1 MISMNFS
8 TRPFYNER
16 GVYCVIG
23 ILGVFGLIVMV
34 ATVGRAFTL
43 FEENTGVATQVAELK
58 RELASTVDEKL
69 QFEQAVSAERLAE
82 IEVAVTEAN
91 RLVGQRTFSWTTFF
105 NVIDTTL
112 PADVMLTVV
121 RPRFREEVRLLELEV
136 IGRSI
141 DVVDEF
147 ITRLE
152 GSPYFGD
159 VLARQE
165 ELASE
170 GMYRAQLEAR
180 VLAVGNDDGSGGGL

>member
-1 MISMNFS
+1 MDLS

-23 ILGVFGLIVMV
+23 IVGLLGLFVMAGTAGRVFV
-34 ATVGRAFTL
+34 L
-43 FEENTGVATQVAELK
+43 FEENTKVATEVAELE
-58 RELASTVDEKL
+58 RVLAATINEKSQL
-69 QFEQAVSAERLAE
+69 EQAVSPDQLVQLEM
-82 IEVAVTEAN
+82 AVTEAT
-91 RLVGQRTFSWTTFF
+91 RLVGQRTFSWTAFF

-136 IGRSI
+136 IGRNIS
-141 DVVDEF
+141 VVDEF

-152 GSPYFGD
+152 GSRHFSD

-165 ELASE
+165 ELASD

-180 VLAVGNDDGSGGGL
+180 VLAPSNEDASGDGL